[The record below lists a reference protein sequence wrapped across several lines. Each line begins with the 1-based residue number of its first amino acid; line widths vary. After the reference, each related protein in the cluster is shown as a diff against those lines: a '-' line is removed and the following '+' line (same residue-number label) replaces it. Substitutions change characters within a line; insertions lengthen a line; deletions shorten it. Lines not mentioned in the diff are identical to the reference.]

1 MSNYMATR
9 GFASSQ
15 KNRKKFV
22 PSDEQ
27 VETAT
32 RRILST
38 VEKYGGVIHATSDG
52 DAINFLVQH
61 VHNRG
66 NELGSRKHGHF
77 RKIIMTAWR
86 KLIELNRLVFDRE
99 RYMFVA
105 NYRFE
110 TRQRPH
116 RQKYQRG
123 HVRVRTT

>member
-1 MSNYMATR
+1 MSNHMATR

-38 VEKYGGVIHATSDG
+38 VEKHGGVIRATSEG

-61 VHNRG
+61 VYNRG

-77 RKIIMTAWR
+77 RKIIVAAWR
-86 KLIELNRLVFDRE
+86 KLIELKKFVFDDE
-99 RYMFVA
+99 RFLFFA
-105 NYRFE
+105 NYRFD
-110 TRQRPH
+110 RDRRPH
-116 RQKYQRG
+116 RQKYPRG
-123 HVRVRTT
+123 HARVRTT